1 MKTEIRDVVGGSIFI
16 NGVEYKGAS
25 VTIIDGV
32 VNVDNK
38 SVGAGSTPTHITIE
52 IKGDVGSVST
62 ASGDVFVTGD
72 VKTVSAVSG
81 DVNCGDVLGN
91 VTTVSGDVHAIDI
104 TGTSIK
110 TVSGDIYSHDS

>member
-1 MKTEIRDVVGGSIFI
+1 MKTEIRDVVGGSIII
-16 NGVEYKGAS
+16 NGVEHKGSS
-25 VTIIDGV
+25 VTIVGGV
-32 VNVDNK
+32 VTVDNRPV
-38 SVGAGSTPTHITIE
+38 SGLECTHVTIE

-72 VKTVSAVSG
+72 VKTVSSTSG

-110 TVSGDIYSHDS
+110 TVSGDIYSHNS